1 MYVCEE
7 LLRFFPC
14 SVSFLFLSLCSV
26 VHYAR
31 DCSCTCM
38 YSGKKNQDEAYN
50 HIYKFLSSPVLLP
63 PFVPPHHIAQ
73 LVE

>member
-38 YSGKKNQDEAYN
+38 YSGKKNQDE
-50 HIYKFLSSPVLLP
+50 HTITFIS
-63 PFVPPHHIAQ
+63 F
-73 LVE
+73 